1 MPPTL
6 ALGLWSSDRKGEAV
20 EWFAAAVRT
29 EPTQWLMPPEPITA
43 TRSPLNNTK
52 GSAADTDNKVA
63 RILTTIMGRVPFNST
78 W

>member
-1 MPPTL
+1 MSPLFTTL
-6 ALGLWSSDRKGEAV
+6 ASVSSTV
-20 EWFAAAVRT
+20 
-29 EPTQWLMPPEPITA
+29 LPITA

-63 RILTTIMGRVPFNST
+63 KILTTIMGRVPFNST